1 MNTSPLKKSWTS
13 RPLPQM
19 VYTRLIEFTRE
30 PQAVFWV
37 YFFPL
42 LMAFS
47 LGIAFREKPTE
58 VLKVCLVGNPLPNS
72 PGRLGL
78 LIVPCPNSVPAFG
91 QGTEKRSTGS
101 FPERF
106 EGRGG
111 PA

>member
-42 LMAFS
+42 LMALS
-47 LGIAFREKPTE
+47 LGIAFR
-58 VLKVCLVGNPLPNS
+58 
-72 PGRLGL
+72 
-78 LIVPCPNSVPAFG
+78 
-91 QGTEKRSTGS
+91 
-101 FPERF
+101 
-106 EGRGG
+106 
-111 PA
+111 